1 MSIHIY
7 MPAIGAGTTQGSI
20 VQWNVAPGDWIQ
32 EGEIIAEIETDK
44 AVIALEAVDSGR
56 LESILVQAG
65 EPNVAVGAPIAL
77 LSGAAGTT
85 EAGAAPA
92 DVAEADVA
100 EAGAVEECA
109 VEPDDPVRRLLAS
122 PAARHIARSLD
133 IDLKQIKGS
142 GPNGRIVK
150 YDVQQVIEAKAIEA
164 KAGAKADVAS
174 KMAHPAADR
183 PANGAAGGANAP
195 AAAPANLAAHTP
207 MRRTIAKRLSESKR
221 EAPHFYLEVECRMDK
236 LIKLRQKINEA
247 TDFKYSLNDLL
258 CYAIS
263 RAFKNN
269 PVVNSQWQEEG
280 MYQRPTLDLNVA
292 VATEAGLITPL
303 LRRCDQ
309 LSLSEMAREIRLLAE
324 SAKQGRLKPDQYES
338 GGLTVTNLGMYGIT
352 RFSAIIN
359 PPQSAIVALGAVEQ
373 RPIVIKDKVKAG
385 AVISI
390 TLSADHRV
398 VDGAVAARF
407 MGDIKNRIENPINL
421 IL

>member
-7 MPAIGAGTTQGSI
+7 MPAIGAGTTQGTI
-20 VQWNVAPGDWIQ
+20 TQWSVAPGDWIT
-32 EGEIIAEIETDK
+32 EGDIIAEIETDK
-44 AVIALEAVDSGR
+44 AVIELEAVDSGR

-77 LSGAAGTT
+77 LSG
-85 EAGAAPA
+85 EP
-92 DVAEADVA
+92 DMAEA
-100 EAGAVEECA
+100 EA
-109 VEPDDPVRRLLAS
+109 VEPAQRMLAS
-122 PAARHIARSLD
+122 PAARHIARSMD
-133 IDLKQIKGS
+133 IELGQIKGS
-142 GPNGRIVK
+142 GPGGRIVK
-150 YDVQQVIEAKAIEA
+150 YDVQRVIEAKAA
-164 KAGAKADVAS
+164 SKADDTS
-174 KMAHPAADR
+174 KTTHFTADS
-183 PANGAAGGANAP
+183 PAGGTNAP
-195 AAAPANLAAHTP
+195 TATPANLVAHTP

-280 MYQRPTLDLNVA
+280 MYRRPTLDLNIA
-292 VATEAGLITPL
+292 VATETGLITPI
-303 LRRCDQ
+303 LRRCDR
-309 LSLSEMAREIRLLAE
+309 LSLSEMAQEIRLLAE
-324 SAKQGRLKPDQYES
+324 SAKQNRLKPEQYES

-373 RPIVIKDKVKAG
+373 RPIVIKDKVKVG
-385 AVISI
+385 SVLSV
-390 TLSADHRV
+390 TLSADHRIL
-398 VDGAVAARF
+398 DGAVAARF
-407 MGDIKNRIENPINL
+407 MSDIKSHIENPINL